1 MAKAKKS
8 SGDSKKFQNDEVSQA
23 MYAKYGESIRTG
35 TEVLNNISDLKVL
48 SVSPALDLELG
59 GGFREGSVVIITA
72 DPKVGKTT
80 TALHFAAKCQ
90 KLGKKVIYCN
100 TEGRLAKHNFT
111 GVKDLDAESIV
122 VVESTDDKILSAE
135 EYLTII
141 EYYIN
146 NDPGCI
152 IIVDSTSNMIP
163 QSELEGEI
171 SSKIRASLPK
181 LLAHFCKRV
190 SGTIMKNRVICILIT
205 HNIAN
210 ASGIGRRTKWS
221 DCGNM
226 IQYQAGTNINAT
238 HASDWTDGEKGP
250 QIGQTIHWEVITS
263 AAGGFPGSKA
273 ASWLKYG
280 LGIDE
285 NQELVTAASEF
296 GLIKANGAW
305 YTLVSLINNIE
316 HESVKKYIKDNEI
329 DTSKEEN
336 IERAFKFQGAAKVN
350 KFLEENPALTDI
362 IYSDL
367 KEILTA

>member
-1 MAKAKKS
+1 MAKAKKNES
-8 SGDSKKFQNDEVSQA
+8 NKFENDEVSQA
-23 MYAKYGESIRTG
+23 MYVKYGESIKTG
-35 TEVLNNISDLKVL
+35 TQVLQNISDLKVL

-59 GGFREGSVVIITA
+59 GGFREGSVVIMTA

-90 KLGKKVIYCN
+90 KLGKKIIYCN
-100 TEGRLAKHNFT
+100 TEGRLAKHNLT
-111 GVKDLDAESIV
+111 GIKDLKVEDIII
-122 VVESTDDKILSAE
+122 VESEDENVLSAE

-152 IIVDSTSNMIP
+152 IIIDSTSNMVP
-163 QSELEGEI
+163 KAELEGEI

-190 SGTIMKNRVICILIT
+190 SGTIMKNKCVCIMIT

-238 HASDWTDGEKGP
+238 HATDWTDGENGP
-250 QIGQTIHWEVITS
+250 QIGQTVHWEIITS

-273 ASWLKYG
+273 DGWIKYG

-285 NQELVTAASEF
+285 NQELIKAASEF

-305 YTLVSLINNIE
+305 YTMKSLVENVENPE
-316 HESVKKYIKDNEI
+316 VKKYLKDNEV

-336 IERAFKFQGAAKVN
+336 IEKAFKFQGAAKVN
-350 KFLEENPALTDI
+350 KFLEDNPNLSDV
-362 IYSDL
+362 IYDDL
-367 KEILTA
+367 KKILAA